1 MKTIIQALKE
11 ITTADQKQKH
21 DKMYKENYWYKAW
34 YDTTCDMANLKNKLE
49 GMSRTIYIY
58 LDDYEPLPESLN
70 QDWDGYVLVRE
81 DSIKRLLKEGKE
93 AETLTKALKE

>member
-49 GMSRTIYIY
+49 GMSRTIYIF
-58 LDDYEPLPESLN
+58 
-70 QDWDGYVLVRE
+70 G
-81 DSIKRLLKEGKE
+81 RLRAATRKFKPRLGR
-93 AETLTKALKE
+93 LCSCS